1 MRFGSIALAIV
12 MAAVLAVFTGCG
24 SDLKISGGSAT
35 QEGVTVTLEKA
46 AAQKKYN
53 REQFGRRRYEGHLY
67 FFHL

>member
-35 QEGVTVTLEKA
+35 QSLPVTNTASVVQSRTIRTSAL
-46 AAQKKYN
+46 
-53 REQFGRRRYEGHLY
+53 
-67 FFHL
+67 